1 MYSRQEKEKALEIY
15 KQTESVSATVRILGY
30 PTREHLYHWIYES
43 KRPKKERK
51 QLPFVGNPPE
61 HPRNPSLDV
70 KLDAIK
76 RCFEQGENV
85 KFVSEDI
92 GYSRASIYQ
101 WRKRYLKEGTLGLMN
116 SKNIASG
123 ELKEGLV
130 STESYVLSTQEIK
143 ELRKQ
148 MLDMQMEIDILKET
162 INVLKKD
169 PGIDQTALSNREK
182 AVIIDA
188 LKSKYSLPYLLEKLH
203 LPKSSY
209 YYQENNLSQPDKY
222 FSLRIRIKELFAES
236 KKRYGYRRIHAL
248 LKREAI
254 IVSEKIIRRI
264 MQEENLVVKIK
275 KTAKYNSYAGE
286 VTPAVPNKI
295 ERNFSAEKPNNK
307 WLTDITEFAIPAGKV
322 YLSPIVDCFD
332 GLLVTWKIGLSP
344 DATLV
349 NTMLDDAISQLSPE
363 EKPIVHSDRG
373 VHYRWS
379 GWIERMDKAGLTRS
393 MSKKGCSPD
402 NAACEGVF
410 GRLKNEMFYNTN
422 WVGISI
428 SDFIDIL
435 NNYLIWYNESRI
447 KKSLGYMSP
456 MEYRRSLG
464 LAA

>member
-1 MYSRQEKEKALEIY
+1 M
-15 KQTESVSATVRILGY
+15 
-30 PTREHLYHWIYES
+30 
-43 KRPKKERK
+43 
-51 QLPFVGNPPE
+51 F
-61 HPRNPSLDV
+61 
-70 KLDAIK
+70 
-76 RCFEQGENV
+76 
-85 KFVSEDI
+85 
-92 GYSRASIYQ
+92 
-101 WRKRYLKEGTLGLMN
+101 
-116 SKNIASG
+116 KN
-123 ELKEGLV
+123 
-130 STESYVLSTQEIK
+130 
-143 ELRKQ
+143 
-148 MLDMQMEIDILKET
+148 
-162 INVLKKD
+162 
-169 PGIDQTALSNREK
+169 
-182 AVIIDA
+182 
-188 LKSKYSLPYLLEKLH
+188 
-203 LPKSSY
+203 
-209 YYQENNLSQPDKY
+209 
-222 FSLRIRIKELFAES
+222 
-236 KKRYGYRRIHAL
+236 
-248 LKREAI
+248 
-254 IVSEKIIRRI
+254 
-264 MQEENLVVKIK
+264 K

-286 VTPAVPNKI
+286 GTPAVPNKI

-322 YLSPIVDCFD
+322 YLSPMVDCFD

-379 GWIERMDKAGLTRS
+379 GWLERMDKAGLTRS

-428 SDFIDIL
+428 SFFIDIL